1 MHPAIISLLFYI
13 YVVIHHCNTVL
24 VGKQIMNR
32 VITMTNNKQGS
43 LFLALMEINQPEVAF
58 RLHPQPP
65 KESYPLLESICS
77 LKKMWLP
84 FPRSRQ
90 IIATL
95 QKISKDFSI
104 FAETVGRT
112 PMPSS
117 VMHQECSQQVTLWDV
132 LLALTLFHFSTLY
145 SVICSLGIRK
155 ITLSLPSEFW
165 WEMSFWTTPPV
176 FPSGLCSF
184 FWDLQAGW
192 NSE

>member
-1 MHPAIISLLFYI
+1 MSSWAQPKWPSTAWTYRRLFVSLEMHPAIISLLFYI

-145 SVICSLGIRK
+145 SVIWPDQL
-155 ITLSLPSEFW
+155 FAW
-165 WEMSFWTTPPV
+165 H
-176 FPSGLCSF
+176 
-184 FWDLQAGW
+184 
-192 NSE
+192 